1 MQPSGEEMNARLP
14 CVWTEYIVGRVLV
27 IAAVLMSFAAPGAAQ
42 DPAFA
47 AAPAAAQPTV
57 AAINP
62 WNDRPDCASMF
73 LKSDW
78 QLSPK
83 QRACAWLYDGVL
95 STNAV
100 LGSLWSARFSQ
111 DVDLTSEQGDPF
123 VTRFGRKFGQSA
135 IKSTA
140 IYLGALISR
149 EDTRTKPPY
158 LIMRPAP
165 PHRGFFRRFGSAI
178 AGNVVGSRCIRKCT
192 SKEDIRPRFVFSKL
206 AGSFASGFAGEMLT
220 SDRPD
225 SLNHALRG
233 SASAY
238 AATFGNA
245 VFSEF
250 RPELSAFAG
259 RLFRTLGG
267 SR

>member
-1 MQPSGEEMNARLP
+1 MSARLP
-14 CVWTEYIVGRVLV
+14 CVWTGCIVGRVFV

-42 DPAFA
+42 DSASLADNPEAT
-47 AAPAAAQPTV
+47 QPSV
-57 AAINP
+57 AGANP
-62 WNDRPDCASMF
+62 WDDRPDCASMF

-83 QRACAWLYDGVL
+83 QHACAWLHDGVL

-123 VTRFGRKFGQSA
+123 AVRFGRKFGQSA
-135 IKSTA
+135 VKSTA
-140 IYLGALISR
+140 IYFASLMSR

-158 LIMRPAP
+158 LVMRPAP
-165 PHRGFFRRFGSAI
+165 PRRGFFRRFGSAI
-178 AGNVVGSRCIRKCT
+178 AGNVVGTQCIRQCT
-192 SKEDIRPRFVFSKL
+192 SKEDIKPRFAFSKL
-206 AGSFASGFAGEMLT
+206 AGSLASGFAGEVLT
-220 SDRPD
+220 RDRPD

-250 RPELSAFAG
+250 RPELSTFAS

>member
-1 MQPSGEEMNARLP
+1 MSARLP
-14 CVWTEYIVGRVLV
+14 YGCTRCIVGRVVV
-27 IAAVLMSFAAPGAAQ
+27 IAAVLMSFAVPGAAQ
-42 DPAFA
+42 HPGFA
-47 AAPAAAQPTV
+47 ADASAAAQPSV
-57 AAINP
+57 AGANP
-62 WNDRPDCASMF
+62 WDDRPDCASMF

-83 QRACAWLYDGVL
+83 QRACAWLHDGVL

-123 VTRFGRKFGQSA
+123 AVRFGRKFGQSA
-135 IKSTA
+135 VKSTA
-140 IYLGALISR
+140 IYFASLISR

-165 PHRGFFRRFGSAI
+165 PRRGFFRRFGSAI
-178 AGNVVGSRCIRKCT
+178 AGNVVGTQCIRKCT

-220 SDRPD
+220 YDRPD

-250 RPELSAFAG
+250 RPELTAFAG